1 MIMEWV
7 FLILYKILKRIPNNK
22 PRSPGVFCLWDD
34 WLSFIVENPI
44 FYNSYSISSIIIKE
58 FIDHPLDIL
67 GEIV

>member
-1 MIMEWV
+1 MLV
-7 FLILYKILKRIPNNK
+7 TNNLKGQIIDMK
-22 PRSPGVFCLWDD
+22 PHIRGFFCLWDD
-34 WLSFIVENPI
+34 GLSFIVGNPI

>member
-1 MIMEWV
+1 MI
-7 FLILYKILKRIPNNK
+7 K
-22 PRSPGVFCLWDD
+22 PHIRGVYCLWDD